1 MRSLNQKKFL
11 SPPKKKI
18 WEKNSPQESD
28 LKVKEIGNGQDNM
41 GNPLR
46 LLSPCFKAYPH
57 FSSRF
62 AITISDCNRDFRKK
76 TRRRNYLAASARS
89 VTIR

>member
-1 MRSLNQKKFL
+1 MSGK
-11 SPPKKKI
+11 
-18 WEKNSPQESD
+18 
-28 LKVKEIGNGQDNM
+28 DNM

-89 VTIR
+89 VTIREEKNVSVFGVHPGEKLMILRV